1 MAQGFNAAAWL
12 VDRRVAAGDGDRV
25 AFRGAREVTYAGL
38 ADEVAAAAAGLR
50 ALGLRRDDR
59 VVLVCSDSAEMAVT
73 ILAAFRAGVVA
84 VPVST
89 MLGAGELA
97 AVIGDC
103 GARVVVCSPEFA
115 DAVAAAVTASPEVTD
130 VVRTGPS
137 LHGLPDGVT
146 QHAWADRLGSGDDG
160 PGDDGTGN
168 DGADDGC
175 AATGDDDWALWLY
188 TSGTTGT
195 PKAAMHR
202 HANIRHVCETY
213 GAHTLGTRPD
223 DVCFSVA
230 KLFFAYGIGNSLFF
244 PLAVGASALLE
255 PRRPTPGVVAEQL
268 VAHRPTLFFGPPT
281 FYAALVAAELP
292 RDTFASVRL
301 ATSAGEPLPAQ
312 LQARVEQRYGFPV
325 LDGIGATEALHVFL
339 SCSPDDIRPGTTGKP
354 VPGYDVELRD
364 ESGAVVPAGTP
375 GSLFVRGAS
384 LALGYWR
391 RTDAT
396 REVFQGEWLRTGDS
410 YVQDSDGYYRCLGR
424 SNDLLKAGGIW
435 VSPAEVE
442 SRLVAHDG
450 VSEAAVI
457 GVADADG
464 LVKPVACVVRSAAGA
479 DLTEADLVDWCRAG
493 LASFKRPRAVV
504 FVDDLPKTATGKI
517 QRFRLRE
524 HYADA
529 DLASLSGGAGTEQAS
544 GVPAAA
550 QLST

>member
-1 MAQGFNAAAWL
+1 MPDGRFNAAAWL
-12 VDRRVAAGDGDRV
+12 VERRVEAGDGGRV
-25 AFRGAREVTYAGL
+25 AFRGAREVTYDAL
-38 ADEVAAAAAGLR
+38 AAEVAAAAAGLR

-59 VVLVCSDSAEMAVT
+59 VVLVCSDTAEMAVT

-89 MLGAGELA
+89 MLGAAELA
-97 AVIGDC
+97 AVVGDC
-103 GARVVVCSPEFA
+103 GARVVVASPEFA
-115 DAVAAAVTASPEVTD
+115 EPVAAAVTASPEVAD
-130 VVRTGPS
+130 VVHTGPA
-137 LHGLPDGVT
+137 LAGLPERVT
-146 QHAWADRLGSGDDG
+146 QHAWSQRLGA
-160 PGDDGTGN
+160 GN
-168 DGADDGC
+168 DGPDDGC
-175 AATGDDDWALWLY
+175 ADTGDDDWALWLY
-188 TSGTTGT
+188 TSGTTGK

-223 DVCFSVA
+223 DTCFSVA

-255 PRRPTPGVVAEQL
+255 PRRPTPAVVAEQL
-268 VAHRPTLFFGPPT
+268 AAHRPTLFFGPPT

-292 RDTFASVRL
+292 PGTFASVRL
-301 ATSAGEPLPAQ
+301 ATSAGEPMPAQ

-339 SCSPDDIRPGTTGKP
+339 SNSPDDIRPGTTGKP

-364 ESGAVVPAGTP
+364 ETGAVVPAGTP

-457 GVADADG
+457 GVADTDG

-479 DLTEADLVDWCRAG
+479 GLTEADLVEWCRAG

-504 FVDDLPKTATGKI
+504 FLDDLPKTATGKV
-517 QRFRLRE
+517 QRFKLRDT
-524 HYADA
+524 YADS
-529 DLASLSGGAGTEQAS
+529 DLATLAGAAAAEQPS

-550 QLST
+550 ELST